1 MHMARNGISDFDG
14 YVQKYSPLL
23 RNMKTV
29 RLESLLEVEQYNIG
43 DEDTAK
49 HWLTPL
55 TGIACTTVFL
65 KKYFFLKYI
74 DQWCLVGFYS
84 YYLNRFLERFSRKQF
99 LVLSGDELR
108 VDPFRVMTK
117 IQESFNICYLLHLR

>member
-1 MHMARNGISDFDG
+1 MRKSSRFRMHMARNGISDFDG

-23 RNMKTV
+23 RNMKTA

-55 TGIACTTVFL
+55 TGIP
-65 KKYFFLKYI
+65 Y
-74 DQWCLVGFYS
+74 
-84 YYLNRFLERFSRKQF
+84 N
-99 LVLSGDELR
+99 
-108 VDPFRVMTK
+108 
-117 IQESFNICYLLHLR
+117 LLDI